1 MAVAKKL
8 KPMPKEQARYIYC
21 IIKERRR
28 QQFKIAGLGGP
39 NDQIHTI
46 HAKDLAAVVGSPP
59 SGAGAM
65 MTREAAISHEK
76 VIEEVMKSYTVL
88 PLNFGVT
95 ANLKAVQKK
104 LLGDHFNELNEALER
119 VEGKIELDL
128 KAFWLNMDEIFK
140 EIAQELKVTSS
151 ESAGYAQ
158 RIAIGEHVAQM
169 VVQKKEQEAEAIMAS
184 LRDLAEE
191 MVEKEVPG
199 DRLVLNC
206 AFLVQK
212 KHEAAF
218 DKAVAQIALAHEGR
232 LKFKYVLSPPYNFVN
247 VRLNLA

>member
-1 MAVAKKL
+1 
-8 KPMPKEQARYIYC
+8 MPKEQACYVYC
-21 IIKERRR
+21 IIKERRP
-28 QQFKIAGLGGP
+28 QQFEIAGLGGP

-46 HAKDLAAVVGSPP
+46 HAKHLAAVVGRPP
-59 SGAGAM
+59 SGVGM

-95 ANLKAVQKK
+95 ADLKAVQKK
-104 LLGDHFNELNEALER
+104 LLGDHFNELHEALER
-119 VEGKIELDL
+119 VEGKVELDL
-128 KAFWLNMDEIFK
+128 KAFWLNMDEVFK

-169 VVQKKEQEAEAIMAS
+169 VVQKKEQEAEAIIAS

-191 MVEKEVPG
+191 MVEKEVQG

-218 DKAVAQIALAHEGR
+218 DKAVAQIATAHEGR

-247 VRLNLA
+247 VHLNFT